1 MAGGFCMS
9 AGDLLRISGLTGEK
23 MMTRICRIE
32 ALESRRLFT
41 AVFPT
46 NAEQYMLELVN
57 RARAN
62 PSAEAAMD
70 GIALNEGLPAGT
82 ISAAAKQPLA
92 FNPFL
97 IDSARKHSH
106 WMNVN
111 NTFSHFESATND
123 PTTRMKAAGYTFTGS
138 WGDGENIAEV
148 AGIPAPALNPTVLKE
163 ENGLFIDKTEPGRGH
178 RTNILDPSFKEIG
191 IGLDEGPFKVNGTT
205 YTAVMAT
212 QDFAYSGT
220 GSFLTGVVYKD
231 ANKNKF
237 YDPGEGLGG
246 VTIKAVRSTD
256 HATFS
261 TTAWASGG
269 YTLKLG
275 GGTYTVTASGGAFG
289 TAVSGKVTIGALN
302 VEADFN
308 PAPPPATISGTVFD
322 DANKDGKKE
331 STEAGLG
338 NWKVYIDANNNGK
351 LDAGE
356 KSVTT
361 SSTGAWSFGSLAA
374 GTYIIRIVQQ
384 TGFTRTT
391 PAGGS
396 YTITVAAGATV
407 GGKLFGEHKP

>member
-1 MAGGFCMS
+1 M
-9 AGDLLRISGLTGEK
+9 K
-23 MMTRICRIE
+23 TRNFHVE
-32 ALESRRLFT
+32 ALESRRLLT

-92 FNPFL
+92 FNPYL

-111 NTFSHFESATND
+111 NTFSHFESATNN
-123 PTTRMKAAGYTFTGS
+123 PGTRMAAAGYTFTGS
-138 WGDGENIAEV
+138 YGAGENIAEYG
-148 AGIPAPALNPTVLKE
+148 AIPAPALNPTVLKE

-178 RTNILDPSFKEIG
+178 RLNILDPSFKEIG
-191 IGLDEGPFKVNGTT
+191 VGLDEGPFKSNGTT
-205 YTAVMAT
+205 FTTVMAT

-237 YDPGEGLGG
+237 YDPGEGLGS
-246 VTIKAVRSTD
+246 VTIKAVRASD
-256 HATFS
+256 HAAFS
-261 TTAWASGG
+261 TTTWAPGG
-269 YTLKLG
+269 YTLKLAA
-275 GGTYTVTASGGAFG
+275 GTYTVTASGGTFG
-289 TAVSGKVTIGALN
+289 TAVSTNVKIGTLN

-308 PAPPPATISGTVFD
+308 PAPPPATISGTVFN
-322 DANKDGKKE
+322 DANKDAKKE
-331 STEAGLG
+331 NTEAGLA

-356 KSVTT
+356 KSITTT
-361 SSTGAWSFGSLAA
+361 STGTWSFGSLAA

-384 TGFTRTT
+384 TGYTRTT
-391 PAGGS
+391 PTAGS
-396 YTITVAAGATV
+396 YTITVAAGATAS
-407 GGKLFGEHKP
+407 GKLFGEHKP